1 MTTRRYANR
10 ENKYYINLKGNSLR
24 RFNMEEKF
32 KSLKINGLFYEIGS
46 NGTVIGSSG
55 KVLSQREDKDGY
67 MRVTVGTQE
76 NRTVI
81 RVHRLVAI
89 CHVDNPNPKDFNE
102 VNHLDYNRKNNNY
115 KNLQWTT
122 HLDNIKYSCDN
133 INKVTSLR
141 QRGEGNI
148 KAKLN
153 KQVVIELRDL
163 YDNNIYTI
171 QELSN
176 IYNSKWSTVN
186 NVVKRLTWKHI
197 K

>member
-1 MTTRRYANR
+1 
-10 ENKYYINLKGNSLR
+10 
-24 RFNMEEKF
+24 MEEKF

-46 NGTVIGSSG
+46 NGTVIGCSG

-115 KNLQWTT
+115 KNIFL
-122 HLDNIKYSCDN
+122 IFV
-133 INKVTSLR
+133 IVFVILR
-141 QRGEGNI
+141 YMKIGLGERKCVSI
-148 KAKLN
+148 LV
-153 KQVVIELRDL
+153 QI
-163 YDNNIYTI
+163 
-171 QELSN
+171 
-176 IYNSKWSTVN
+176 
-186 NVVKRLTWKHI
+186 
-197 K
+197 